1 MDFLIILKD
10 LPALHVVWDRGP
22 IASFHT
28 RGGERGRNIQATLC
42 VLGGKSR
49 VKAVTLFLTPPF
61 KKNPNED
68 KGGRPYE
75 LLRLVT

>member
-1 MDFLIILKD
+1 MVPNDV
-10 LPALHVVWDRGP
+10 A
-22 IASFHT
+22 AFHT
-28 RGGERGRNIQATLC
+28 PRGNGGRNIQATQF

-49 VKAVTLFLTPPF
+49 VKDVASFLTPPF
-61 KKNPNED
+61 RKNTNGA